1 LRGGRFAL
9 VLTAAYVVFA
19 ITYVAINAFSVG
31 RVASTLFLPG
41 EERLPFLPVFD
52 YFYVL
57 SYFVGP
63 LVFFSVRDY
72 ATLSRVL
79 RATALALAVAY
90 ATYLVFPVYMERPR
104 VEVTSLST
112 HLLSLVY
119 RDKPYNDFPS
129 LHVTLSWLAVLAS
142 QVSRPWRIVLVIAA
156 TGICVSTIL
165 VKQHY
170 VVDVLYG
177 SALAWATWRV
187 VTYGL
192 SATSSGARPAPTE
205 HVQKERL
212 MSAQTSVSNS

>member
-9 VLTAAYVVFA
+9 VLTAAYVMFT
-19 ITYVAINAFSVG
+19 ITYVSINVFSVG
-31 RVASTLFLPG
+31 RAASTLFLPG
-41 EERLPFLPVFD
+41 EERVPFLPVFG

-90 ATYLVFPVYMERPR
+90 ASYLVLPVYMERPR
-104 VEVTSLST
+104 LEVTSPAT
-112 HLLSLVY
+112 WLLSLVY
-119 RDKPYNDFPS
+119 RDEPYNDFPS
-129 LHVTLSWLAVLAS
+129 LHVTLAWLAVLAS
-142 QVSRPWRIVLVIAA
+142 QVSRRWRIVLVIAA
-156 TGICVSTIL
+156 MGICISTIF

-177 SALAWATWRV
+177 SALAWAAWRV
-187 VTYGL
+187 VTH
-192 SATSSGARPAPTE
+192 SRPSVPAA
-205 HVQKERL
+205 
-212 MSAQTSVSNS
+212 AQHQQRRSQ